1 MSHCLWEPLAIL
13 IARPSNPFSG
23 TEDSSVG
30 GLSPRRPPA
39 ASAWATT
46 AEAPRAR
53 PRDPVVPRV
62 VVRVLLWLQVLVA
75 GMRVLGTS
83 GHAAPLTATPGTL
96 DNSFLVNLLN
106 MGPALGPVLRAAP
119 ALRMH
124 GVVLGRRHP
133 LEYLH
138 CDDTRGSLR
147 CMHS

>member
-1 MSHCLWEPLAIL
+1 M
-13 IARPSNPFSG
+13 
-23 TEDSSVG
+23 
-30 GLSPRRPPA
+30 
-39 ASAWATT
+39 
-46 AEAPRAR
+46 
-53 PRDPVVPRV
+53 PRV

-124 GVVLGRRHP
+124 GVVLGPRHHHWSISIAMIYIP
-133 LEYLH
+133 EGAVYA
-138 CDDTRGSLR
+138 
-147 CMHS
+147 